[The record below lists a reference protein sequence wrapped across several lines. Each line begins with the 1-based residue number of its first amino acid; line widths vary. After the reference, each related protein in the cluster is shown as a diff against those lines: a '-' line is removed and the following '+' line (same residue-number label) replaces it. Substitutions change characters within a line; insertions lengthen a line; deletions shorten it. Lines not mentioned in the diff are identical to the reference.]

1 MEILGWIANLF
12 FFSGGLFKNPRLTIA
27 NYAFADAL
35 YVIMYFSAGLWMA
48 AISMLFAGIRSG
60 LSLFLNEK
68 QNKISVI
75 VFTLI
80 VSIIVIFN
88 MKHDA
93 DILILLAG
101 CCIGLSCY
109 YRDSII
115 PFRISTSISQILWI
129 AHSLIFGV
137 YPMIFCCCIILATN
151 IYALIVYTD
160 AFKGFGRKRVCLENV

>member
-1 MEILGWIANLF
+1 MEILGWLANAF
-12 FFSGGLFKNPRLTIA
+12 FFSGGFFKNPRLTIA
-27 NYAFADAL
+27 NYAFADML
-35 YVIMYFSAGLWMA
+35 YVVMYLSAGIWLA
-48 AISMLFAGIRSG
+48 AISMMFAGVRSV

-68 QNKISVI
+68 QNKISVV

-80 VSIIVIFN
+80 VSVIILTN
-88 MKHDA
+88 MQHSA

-101 CCIGLSCY
+101 ACIGLSCY

-115 PFRISTSISQILWI
+115 PFRVSTSISQVLWI
-129 AHSLIFGV
+129 VHSLIFGV

-160 AFKGFGRKRVCLENV
+160 AFKGFGRKRVCLENA

>member
-1 MEILGWIANLF
+1 MEILGWIANAF

-27 NYAFADAL
+27 NYALADGL
-35 YVIMYFSAGLWMA
+35 YVIMYFSAGLWVA

-88 MKHDA
+88 MKHNA

-115 PFRISTSISQILWI
+115 PFRISTSVSQILWI
-129 AHSLIFGV
+129 FHSLIFGV
-137 YPMIFCCCIILATN
+137 YPMVFCCCIILVTN
-151 IYALIVYTD
+151 IYALLVYTD
-160 AFKGFGRKRVCLENV
+160 LFKGFDSKLLSPKNA